1 MLYIHYLQFILCY
14 GIYLCHL
21 FTNFIMVINTIVAL
35 LLAIRRGH
43 INSFKKQNLI
53 VKIKFHFNPIKK

>member
-1 MLYIHYLQFILCY
+1 
-14 GIYLCHL
+14 
-21 FTNFIMVINTIVAL
+21 MVINTIVAL

>member
-1 MLYIHYLQFILCY
+1 
-14 GIYLCHL
+14 
-21 FTNFIMVINTIVAL
+21 MVINTIVAL

-53 VKIKFHFNPIKK
+53 VKIKPELFTEVGFCQTNS